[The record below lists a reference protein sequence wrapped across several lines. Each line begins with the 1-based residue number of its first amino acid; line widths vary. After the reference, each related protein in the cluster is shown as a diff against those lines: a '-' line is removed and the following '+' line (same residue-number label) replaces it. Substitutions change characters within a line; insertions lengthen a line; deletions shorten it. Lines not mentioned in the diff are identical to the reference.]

1 MVGFDDR
8 KFEIESWQDR
18 KYSVSAMVRNIDDG
32 LIWRLIVVYG
42 SAYEEGKLEFIN
54 ELHDLLANW
63 SGPTVIGGDFNLV
76 CNKKE

>member
-32 LIWRLIVVYG
+32 LIWRLWSMV
-42 SAYEEGKLEFIN
+42 
-54 ELHDLLANW
+54 LLM
-63 SGPTVIGGDFNLV
+63 
-76 CNKKE
+76 KKVN